1 MIRLVL
7 GITLC
12 MAAVDANPSAP
23 AWFLFLS
30 ALIGLT
36 LAAFGVRTLWR

>member
-7 GITLC
+7 GIVLC
-12 MAAVDANPSAP
+12 MGAVDADPSAP

-36 LAAFGVRTLWR
+36 LAGLGVRTLWR

>member
-12 MAAVDANPSAP
+12 MAAVNADPSAP

-36 LAAFGVRTLWR
+36 LAAAGVRSIWR